1 MPRNIIKIL
10 DKDFADMKKGQK
22 MYISSPEEV
31 ASYIQGLPCGTIRT
45 PKEMRADLALQ
56 AGAEVTC
63 PVSTGIFLR
72 LAIEDVLKMFSIE
85 ESPLPFW
92 RVVDEKHA
100 VLKKLGLLPDTIAK
114 MRHLEQS
121 S

>member
-10 DKDFADMKKGQK
+10 DKDFADMKKGQS

-31 ASYIQGLPCGTIRT
+31 ASYIQGLPYGETRT
-45 PKEMRADLALQ
+45 PKEMRADLALH
-56 AGAEVTC
+56 AGADVTC

-72 LAIEDVLKMFSIE
+72 LAIEDVLTMFAIE

-114 MRHLEQS
+114 MRRLEQS